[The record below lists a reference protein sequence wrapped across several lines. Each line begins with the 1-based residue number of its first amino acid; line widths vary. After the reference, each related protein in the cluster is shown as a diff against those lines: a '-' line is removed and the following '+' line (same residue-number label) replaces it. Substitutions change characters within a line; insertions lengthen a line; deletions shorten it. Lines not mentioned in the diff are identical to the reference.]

1 MYANRI
7 TITVTTILLVVAPI
21 FGGDADSI
29 LIKMDSVMYSSND
42 MSGKTKIILIDKN
55 GTEKTR

>member
-42 MSGKTKIILIDKN
+42 MSGKTKII
-55 GTEKTR
+55 